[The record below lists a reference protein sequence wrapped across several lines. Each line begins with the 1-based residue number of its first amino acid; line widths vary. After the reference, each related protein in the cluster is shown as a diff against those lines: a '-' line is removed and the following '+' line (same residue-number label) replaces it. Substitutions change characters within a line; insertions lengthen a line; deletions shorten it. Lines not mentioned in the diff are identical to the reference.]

1 MRKERFSMV
10 GAQSIWAFYL
20 SRRALG
26 TLREKKQCEKCQQED
41 IPKKQSSFPLSEDL
55 LTRINRKRN
64 VTIAA

>member
-1 MRKERFSMV
+1 MV

-26 TLREKKQCEKCQQED
+26 TLREKKNSVRNVNRKIFQ
-41 IPKKQSSFPLSEDL
+41 KKQSSFPLSEDL